1 MQSEVFVS
9 WCHECGAKCEAPG
22 KVVTCKC
29 GAVHERTWPAQTAG
43 AK

>member
-9 WCHECGAKCEAPG
+9 WCHVCETKCESPF

-29 GAVHERTWPAQTAG
+29 CAVHERTWPAQTAG